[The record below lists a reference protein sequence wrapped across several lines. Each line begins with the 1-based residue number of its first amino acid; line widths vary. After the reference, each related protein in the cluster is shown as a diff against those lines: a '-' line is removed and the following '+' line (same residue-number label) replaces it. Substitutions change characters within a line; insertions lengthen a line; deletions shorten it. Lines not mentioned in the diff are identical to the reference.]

1 MIASKNYSMRI
12 LELHCD
18 YVRFKPVS
26 KALKSI
32 GELSEE
38 EKKGLEM
45 KNVLLVMSSFEVG
58 DDTAVLE
65 QAAREVE
72 KNYKEVK
79 ARAVL
84 VYPYAHLSNN
94 LAKPDEAVKLLDK
107 FLQLTR
113 VYAPESQKAPFGYYK
128 EFELKCKGHP
138 LAELSK
144 TITSETLEKTAE
156 NLGAKTAVIENTKTQ
171 EEPLSDSIKQEA
183 KMKSEF
189 MILDTDG
196 TLTPAEKYNFKNNP
210 MLKALADYEIKK
222 VRSYAEEPPHVKL
235 MKEHHLV
242 AYEPASDS
250 GNMRWMPKGLL
261 MKRMLE
267 KAVTDICVGYGA
279 LQVETPIMYDYR
291 HPALKSYLN
300 RFPARQYVVK
310 SDEKEFFLRFAA
322 CFGGFL
328 FAHDLTISYKNLP
341 MQIYEITHYSF
352 RREQSGELAGLKRL
366 RAFTM
371 PDMHTLCADFEQA
384 KKEFERQYEL
394 CLEWN
399 KDLQIP
405 IEATFRVQ
413 KDFFNE
419 NKGWYLRMV
428 KKIGKPIMVEL
439 FDLRYAYFIT
449 KFEFNFIDNNAKA
462 AGMSTVQ
469 IDVENGERFDI
480 TFTDEKGQRQYPL
493 ILHASIPGAVDRV
506 LFALLEREAAA
517 IKQGKTPAFPLW
529 LSPTQIRLIPISDSH
544 KEYCEKVLEE
554 LRNCKVRADFDDRGE
569 TFQKKIRDAEKEWV
583 PFVCIVGDKEVKS
596 GELSVRLRSSGKQE
610 TMKLQQ
616 LVSIVEKET
625 AGKPFER
632 LSLSEHL
639 SKRPVF

>member
-1 MIASKNYSMRI
+1 MRI

-26 KALKSI
+26 KALKTI

-45 KNVLLVMSSFEVG
+45 KNVMLVMSSFEVG
-58 DDTAVLE
+58 DNLAVLE

-79 ARAVL
+79 ADAVL
-84 VYPYAHLSNN
+84 AYPYAHLSNN
-94 LAKPDEAVKLLDK
+94 LAKPDEAIKLLNE
-107 FLQLTR
+107 FLKLVR
-113 VYAPESQKAPFGYYK
+113 IYAPESQKAPFGYYK

-138 LAELSK
+138 IAELSK
-144 TITSETLEKTAE
+144 TINSETLEKTAE
-156 NLGAKTAVIENTKTQ
+156 KLGAKAAVIETTKEK
-171 EEPLSDSIKQEA
+171 EEPLSDSLKQEA
-183 KMKSEF
+183 KTKSEF
-189 MILDTDG
+189 FILDIDG
-196 TLTPAEKYNFKNNP
+196 TLAPAEKYNYKNNP

-222 VRSYAEEPPHVKL
+222 VRAYAEELPHIKL

-261 MKRMLE
+261 IKRMLE
-267 KAVTDICVGYGA
+267 KMVTDICVDYGA
-279 LQVETPIMYDYR
+279 LQFETPIMYDYQ

-310 SDEKEFFLRFAA
+310 SDEKEYFLRFSA
-322 CFGGFL
+322 CFGQFIA
-328 FAHDLTISYKNLP
+328 AHDMTISYKNLP
-341 MQIYEITHYSF
+341 LPFYEITHYSF

-384 KKEFERQYEL
+384 KKEFEKQYHL

-399 KDLQIP
+399 QDLAIP
-405 IEATFRVQ
+405 FEIAFRAQ
-413 KDFFNE
+413 RDFFNE
-419 NKGWYLRMV
+419 NKDWYLRMV
-428 KKIGKPIMVEL
+428 KKMGKPILIEL

-449 KFEFNFIDNNAKA
+449 KFEFNFIDNAMKA
-462 AGMSTVQ
+462 AGLSTVQ
-469 IDVENGERFDI
+469 IDVENGERFDMA
-480 TFTDEKGQRQYPL
+480 FTDENGKKQYPL
-493 ILHASIPGAVDRV
+493 VLHASIPGAIDRV

-529 LSPTQIRLIPISDSH
+529 LSPTQVRLIPISDSH
-544 KEYCEKVLEE
+544 KDYCEKAMEE
-554 LRNCKVRADFDDRGE
+554 LKKHNTRVDFDDRSE
-569 TFQKKIRDAEKEWV
+569 TFQSKIRNAEKEWV
-583 PFVCIVGDKEVKS
+583 PFICVVGDKEVKS
-596 GELSVRLRSSGKQE
+596 GELSVRVRSTGKQE
-610 TMKLQQ
+610 TMKLQH
-616 LVSIVEKET
+616 LISLIEKET
-625 AGKPFER
+625 QGKPFER
-632 LSLSEHL
+632 LSLNDHL